1 MGRHKTISDE
11 RVLQIACDLFGKGGH
26 TVTTRQVA
34 DAAGISEAILYQ
46 RFGSK
51 DDLFFAAMRPR
62 EPDIDALLGPADPT
76 GDPRKY
82 LRTVTI
88 RIADYFGTAIPLALR
103 VMTHPS
109 FDSASLARAQPTPAT
124 MIRDGL
130 TLRLKSVAKRG
141 KITRGSEAAT
151 ARVLVSVAHDWALN
165 GVLSPASKS
174 STARLVELIDVI
186 WNGARPRQIRRI
198 A

>member
-11 RVLQIACDLFGKGGH
+11 RVLQIARDLFGRGGH

-62 EPDIDALLGPADPT
+62 EPDIDEMLGPAEPT
-76 GDPRKY
+76 GDPRHY
-82 LRTVTI
+82 LRTIVV

-103 VMTHPS
+103 VITHPS
-109 FDSASLARAQPTPAT
+109 FDQGSLARAHPTPAV
-124 MIRDGL
+124 MIRERL
-130 TLRLKSVAKRG
+130 TVRFKSLARCG
-141 KITRGSEAAT
+141 KITAGSEAAT
-151 ARVLVSVAHDWALN
+151 ADVLVSLAHDWALN
-165 GVLSPASKS
+165 GVLSPASRS
-174 STARLVELIDVI
+174 SNARLIELIDVI
-186 WNGARPRQIRRI
+186 WNGIRPHRNQKPV
-198 A
+198 